1 MSCLC
6 GKRREGKDEIG
17 RSALEFFFLFFGVEV
32 GGERNGILMV
42 YVVSDEIRSFDR
54 FE

>member
-17 RSALEFFFLFFGVEV
+17 RSALEFFFLFFFFVEV
-32 GGERNGILMV
+32 GGERNGILDGIRR
-42 YVVSDEIRSFDR
+42 VSSD
-54 FE
+54 